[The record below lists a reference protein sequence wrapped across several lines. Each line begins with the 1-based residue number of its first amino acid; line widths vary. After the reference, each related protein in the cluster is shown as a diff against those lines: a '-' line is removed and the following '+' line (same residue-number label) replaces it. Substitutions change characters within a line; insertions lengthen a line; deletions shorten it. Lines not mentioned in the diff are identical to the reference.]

1 VTKKLLVL
9 LEAETPLPVF
19 LLPFHLIAIWVTTAM
34 SEGRG
39 LMNESS
45 CSFSMTE
52 FVTKVSMK
60 VTLMAL
66 FKVGHFTT
74 KKNTYNNIG
83 KCCCPE

>member
-1 VTKKLLVL
+1 
-9 LEAETPLPVF
+9 
-19 LLPFHLIAIWVTTAM
+19 M

-74 KKNTYNNIG
+74 KKNTYNNIR